1 MLVPLGLQINSW
13 GKGATPMS
21 DTSPT
26 YFTTKQGG
34 DAFRKIHTSKPSDP
48 SQKKK
53 PMQVS
58 EKLVSPVQYALVQ
71 TKERAQT
78 PDTTGEVSLDVAAVS
93 AGISKS

>member
-26 YFTTKQGG
+26 FFTTKQGG

-53 PMQVS
+53 PMQVW
-58 EKLVSPVQYALVQ
+58 LVQYNMPWIKTRREPRHQ
-71 TKERAQT
+71 TQPAR
-78 PDTTGEVSLDVAAVS
+78 SLWMWLQ
-93 AGISKS
+93 SKLEYLKVK